1 MFKQP
6 DKQKPRKYNTS
17 LFDKYHIPQQNISE
31 NIKTQ
36 LFSLVNDGDYNKIK
50 NFMLEN
56 STNLNIKT
64 DDGESLIHLII
75 NSPNP
80 SLTEINRLDMLK
92 FLHLNGAPIDTF
104 NNENFTP
111 LLLAIKKQYFLIVKY
126 LLKND
131 ANVNNVTNQNFNAIH
146 LATTGTKMIQEPT
159 KIKEQPKDIN
169 LLHLKKISLKILD
182 IINNNTDYN
191 QYITHIVET
200 LKKYP
205 ELYYNDYEN
214 FKELYNQNI
223 KNILNQSNLKDDEK
237 NNAIQKLFTQFIS
250 KVSNSLNTKL
260 YNTFKKIDIENDI
273 ILNKITVDIQN
284 LKDNIIKNIPIN
296 YNNIKDYLDEINNMN
311 VILNSVDI
319 KEYENINLENKEPVN
334 LKQSRDNNIYDE
346 YNILIHNFISEVD
359 YSLQRII
366 NIINNEDFLNDLY
379 TIAEETIKL
388 ITTVNQIGIHILFI
402 YKIVKDYNI
411 DDLNS
416 LLYNFFNNLIKIQHD
431 INLIIEYI
439 NKHSAKNIILN
450 YLYLNLNETRVD
462 KDSFKNIF
470 YNSFQKINIFPN
482 LFELYSLTQ
491 NKFVINYFYDN
502 YFIKLNKITFNK
514 YIFEYVPIPP
524 PPKVNPGAPPGAS
537 QAPPQ
542 APPQVRRQ
550 FNINAPEFNPYQI
563 NPPIAP
569 QQAIPQGIQ
578 QAIPQGI
585 VDQQAIV
592 DQQDNSDNE
601 SVASLFNP
609 FQNDSDD
616 FDYGPEIFF
625 GGSKRLKPRDIK
637 LGFLVTENNEYLNDE
652 EKGLIGLIE
661 EDNRL
666 ISKGAYPCVN
676 TYLDEH
682 FYLIKIKLIR
692 NILDILKTVEYE
704 ELINNFK
711 TYLQTIYNTEEN
723 IINNL
728 INITITNLINEII
741 INSIQKTI
749 NKVSI
754 MVIKSIT
761 KEKRGGYMVGGVG
774 EYKEEEDRDK
784 ISSRKESKDDNTE
797 EKDKALIKSILK
809 TIVEH
814 MKPELSFD
822 FTKLFKIITKNFKT
836 ATQNDIQKLLY
847 TNLSFEE
854 KNITSHEL
862 ININTNSNMIT
873 ENSHLTIN
881 LELLELLLET
891 GASPNI
897 IDNIEK
903 TPLYYAIDIQYPKL
917 VKLLINNGA
926 FITGNKLVNPYDYL
940 ISKLEFIDFKSF
952 GKNLTNLLKDDLE
965 FIPKNL
971 DIILPQILLMYNE
984 TLWKNTKKSL
994 NEIELLKLLD
1004 NYIKTTNEKLP
1015 ILSNLSKNDINQ
1027 ILNKNSKI
1035 NVLREEKENLELE
1048 KDELLLNINL
1058 LKTKITSY
1066 LSHNKDKTKIIN
1078 LENKINDLN
1087 DQYKNISKQI
1097 LNISNNIK
1105 IIKSVEKRKLNN
1117 LLNDSF
1123 INYDTLFNDYIDYNY
1138 EYNELWKQYIF
1149 DNKSLLNVH
1158 NIPYVIEYL
1167 EKDLLK
1173 NKDQINKQTLEII
1186 LNYYKNINYT
1196 YDTEHTVHVLKT
1208 TLCYNLYLTI
1218 LRSITEEII
1227 NTNSEK
1233 NINSK
1238 LENLED
1244 NLKNLRNYILE
1255 QLPYEIIN
1263 KNYNLDKI
1271 LDMLI
1276 IEPIISIS
1284 KESKVYKYFESELF
1298 EYYEKLFE
1306 DTINKINIMINNYK
1320 NYLQLKERNF
1330 EILYIL
1336 Q

>member
-1 MFKQP
+1 
-6 DKQKPRKYNTS
+6 
-17 LFDKYHIPQQNISE
+17 
-31 NIKTQ
+31 
-36 LFSLVNDGDYNKIK
+36 
-50 NFMLEN
+50 
-56 STNLNIKT
+56 
-64 DDGESLIHLII
+64 
-75 NSPNP
+75 
-80 SLTEINRLDMLK
+80 
-92 FLHLNGAPIDTF
+92 
-104 NNENFTP
+104 
-111 LLLAIKKQYFLIVKY
+111 
-126 LLKND
+126 
-131 ANVNNVTNQNFNAIH
+131 
-146 LATTGTKMIQEPT
+146 
-159 KIKEQPKDIN
+159 
-169 LLHLKKISLKILD
+169 
-182 IINNNTDYN
+182 
-191 QYITHIVET
+191 
-200 LKKYP
+200 
-205 ELYYNDYEN
+205 
-214 FKELYNQNI
+214 
-223 KNILNQSNLKDDEK
+223 
-237 NNAIQKLFTQFIS
+237 
-250 KVSNSLNTKL
+250 
-260 YNTFKKIDIENDI
+260 
-273 ILNKITVDIQN
+273 
-284 LKDNIIKNIPIN
+284 
-296 YNNIKDYLDEINNMN
+296 
-311 VILNSVDI
+311 
-319 KEYENINLENKEPVN
+319 
-334 LKQSRDNNIYDE
+334 
-346 YNILIHNFISEVD
+346 
-359 YSLQRII
+359 
-366 NIINNEDFLNDLY
+366 
-379 TIAEETIKL
+379 
-388 ITTVNQIGIHILFI
+388 
-402 YKIVKDYNI
+402 
-411 DDLNS
+411 
-416 LLYNFFNNLIKIQHD
+416 
-431 INLIIEYI
+431 
-439 NKHSAKNIILN
+439 
-450 YLYLNLNETRVD
+450 
-462 KDSFKNIF
+462 
-470 YNSFQKINIFPN
+470 
-482 LFELYSLTQ
+482 
-491 NKFVINYFYDN
+491 
-502 YFIKLNKITFNK
+502 
-514 YIFEYVPIPP
+514 
-524 PPKVNPGAPPGAS
+524 PGAPQVAPQEAQQVVPQVAPQVAS
-537 QAPPQ
+537 IAPPVIPQ
-542 APPQVRRQ
+542 GVQQVVPPAIPQEVQQVRRQFNINAPEFNPNQINPPQVPPQVRRQ
-550 FNINAPEFNPYQI
+550 FNINAPEFNLNQI
-563 NPPIAP
+563 NPPIVPQQGIQEDVLQNA
-569 QQAIPQGIQ
+569 QQAIQQG
-578 QAIPQGI
+578 
-585 VDQQAIV
+585 
-592 DQQDNSDNE
+592 DQQDNQNDSDNE
-601 SVASLFNP
+601 SVAGLFNP
-609 FQNDSDD
+609 LQNDSDD
-616 FDYGPEIFF
+616 SDYGPEHIV
-625 GGSKRLKPRDIK
+625 GGSKRLKARDIK
-637 LGFLVTENNEYLNDE
+637 LGFLVTQNNEYLNDE
-652 EKGLIGLIE
+652 KKGLIGLIE

-692 NILDILKTVEYE
+692 NILDIFKTVEYE
-704 ELINNFK
+704 DLINNFK

-728 INITITNLINEII
+728 IDITIRNLINEII

-754 MVIKSIT
+754 MVIKAIT
-761 KEKRGGYMVGGVG
+761 KEKDYSKKGGYMVGGV
-774 EYKEEEDRDK
+774 ETKEEEGRDK
-784 ISSRKESKDDNTE
+784 ILTGKESKDDDTE

-836 ATQNDIQKLLY
+836 ATNNDFQKLLY

-854 KNITSHEL
+854 KNRTSHEL

-881 LELLELLLET
+881 LELLELLLEN

-984 TLWKNTKKSL
+984 TLWKNTKKSI
-994 NEIELLKLLD
+994 NEIELLKLLE

-1015 ILSNLSKNDINQ
+1015 ILSNLNKFDINQ

-1035 NVLREEKENLELE
+1035 NVLSKEKENLELE

-1058 LKTKITSY
+1058 LKTKIKSY
-1066 LSHNKDKTKIIN
+1066 RSHNKDKTKIIN
-1078 LENKINDLN
+1078 LENKLN
-1087 DQYKNISKQI
+1087 DFINQYKNISKQI
-1097 LNISNNIK
+1097 LNINNNIK
-1105 IIKSVEKRKLNN
+1105 LIKSVEKRKLNK

-1173 NKDQINKQTLEII
+1173 NKDQINKETLKII

-1196 YDTEHTVHVLKT
+1196 YDTEQTVHVLKT

-1218 LRSITEEII
+1218 LRSITEEIL
-1227 NTNSEK
+1227 NTNSEE

-1244 NLKNLRNYILE
+1244 NLKNLRSYILE
-1255 QLPYEIIN
+1255 KLPYEIIN
-1263 KNYNLDKI
+1263 KNYNLDNI

-1276 IEPIISIS
+1276 VEPMISIS
-1284 KESKVYKYFESELF
+1284 EESKVYKYFESELF

-1306 DTINKINIMINNYK
+1306 DTVNKINIMINNYK